1 MATTRVQKEC
11 ELWIAN
17 HWLPNNHGQ
26 AFSEQRIQMQDRGS
40 FDFDVVSQDGA
51 IIGNISTA
59 TARTYRG
66 QIASGKKSKLRA
78 DCLMLSLVKAQLKLM
93 LLTEE
98 CMYDF
103 AIHEQKNGRL
113 PLDVQLVHVSL
124 PHELSIR
131 LATARNTASE
141 EVRGRS
147 A

>member
-1 MATTRVQKEC
+1 MATTHVQKEC

-17 HWLPNNHGQ
+17 HWLPDNHGHK
-26 AFSEQRIQMQDRGS
+26 FSEQRIQMQNRGF
-40 FDFDVVSQDGA
+40 FDFDVVSQDGT

-78 DCLMLSLVKAQLKLM
+78 DCLMLSLVKAQIKLM

-98 CMYDF
+98 CMYHF
-103 AIHEQKNGRL
+103 AIHEQQNGRL
-113 PLDVQLVHVSL
+113 PLDVQVVHVSL
-124 PHELSIR
+124 PDELGLR
-131 LATARNTASE
+131 LAAARKTASE